1 MSHTYHNIYLR
12 WIMIRTT
19 KSLFTALSLSRRIL
33 RLKTYLL
40 LLQTQ
45 DYVNQLVP
53 MDAAAPLDTLAPLA
67 FLDSSNRR
75 RRI

>member
-1 MSHTYHNIYLR
+1 MSHIYHNIYVR

-53 MDAAAPLDTLAPLA
+53 MDAAAPLDILAL
-67 FLDSSNRR
+67 LDSSNRR